1 MPRASSRCATAWWR
15 PTRPGRPDVPFFEAF
30 RLALQT
36 IRAQKLKSG
45 FSLLGVFIGV
55 ASLIA
60 AWSIVNGV
68 NRYMTEKFAQTLF
81 GVNTFQLRR
90 RPMFTPN
97 VPDSVWR
104 AWQRRPRIRFSDAE
118 AVSAG
123 LTVPVITAWQSS
135 DNVTVSSASKESRDI
150 ELTAASERYFDIKN
164 LKIAVGRP
172 FTGEENRSG
181 APIVVLGDAVAKRL
195 FADRSPLGRNVRIG
209 GVPYRVIGVVERQG
223 SILGFPLDRFVVV
236 PALSPAQNLV
246 NPPGILD
253 AFLIKA
259 RSDPEMREA
268 MAQAEGIMR
277 SRRHLRPKQ
286 DNNFVLDTSEGV
298 QQFWAGI
305 SRILVIVLPGVVL
318 VSLVIGGIVIMNIML
333 MAVAERTR
341 EIGLRKSLGAR
352 RRDVL
357 SQFLAES
364 TAIATVGA
372 SFGIVAGIAL
382 TLAIDKLSPLPASV
396 SPMSVVLGVIMGAG
410 VGVVPASR
418 AARLDPITALRQ
430 E

>member
-1 MPRASSRCATAWWR
+1 M
-15 PTRPGRPDVPFFEAF
+15 

-36 IRAQKLKSG
+36 LRAQKLKSG

-55 ASLIA
+55 ASLIG

-68 NRYMTEKFAQTLF
+68 NRYMTEKFAQTLY

-118 AVSAG
+118 AISAG

-135 DNVTVSSASKESRDI
+135 DRVSVSYSSKEARDI
-150 ELTAASERYFDIKN
+150 DLNAASERYFDIKN
-164 LKIAVGRP
+164 LKIAIGRP
-172 FTGEENRSG
+172 FTSEENRSG
-181 APIVVLGDAVAKRL
+181 APVVVLGDAVAKRL
-195 FADRSPLGRNVRIG
+195 FVDRSPLGRNVRIG

-259 RSDPEMREA
+259 HSDPEMREA
-268 MAQAEGIMR
+268 MSQAEGIMR

-352 RRDVL
+352 AVTCSASSSRSPRR
-357 SQFLAES
+357 SPRWAR
-364 TAIATVGA
+364 A
-372 SFGIVAGIAL
+372 SAL
-382 TLAIDKLSPLPASV
+382 LQGSC
-396 SPMSVVLGVIMGAG
+396 
-410 VGVVPASR
+410 
-418 AARLDPITALRQ
+418 
-430 E
+430 

>member
-1 MPRASSRCATAWWR
+1 MQFLDA
-15 PTRPGRPDVPFFEAF
+15 V

-36 IRAQKLKSG
+36 IRSQKLKSG
-45 FSLLGVFIGV
+45 FSLLGVFVGV
-55 ASLIA
+55 SSLIA
-60 AWSIVNGV
+60 AWSIANGV

-104 AWQRRPRIRFSDAE
+104 AWARRPRIRFSDAE
-118 AVSAG
+118 AIGEG
-123 LTVPVITAWQSS
+123 LTIPVITAWQSS
-135 DNVTVSSASKESRDI
+135 DQVTVTYGNKEARDI
-150 ELTAASERYFDIKN
+150 ELTTASERYFDIKN
-164 LKIAVGRP
+164 LRIEFGRA

-181 APIVVLGDAVAKRL
+181 APVAVLGEAVAKRL
-195 FADRSPLGRNVRIG
+195 FVDRSPIGHSVRIG
-209 GVPYRVIGVVERQG
+209 GIPYRVIGVVEHQG

-253 AFLIKA
+253 AFLVKA
-259 RSDPEMREA
+259 HSDVEMREA
-268 MAQAEGIMR
+268 ISQAEGIMR

-298 QQFWAGI
+298 QRFWAGI
-305 SRILVIVLPGVVL
+305 SAILLTVIPGIVI

-352 RRDVL
+352 RTDVL
-357 SQFLAES
+357 RQFLAES
-364 TAIATVGA
+364 TAISLLGA
-372 SFGIVAGIAL
+372 AFGIFAGMGL
-382 TLAIDKLSPLPASV
+382 TVLINALSPLPASV
-396 SPMSVVLGVIMGAG
+396 SPTSVVMGVILGAG
-410 VGVVPASR
+410 VGIVFGVYPASR
-418 AARLDPITALRQ
+418 ASRLDPITALRQ

>member
-1 MPRASSRCATAWWR
+1 MP
-15 PTRPGRPDVPFFEAF
+15 VFEAF

-68 NRYMTEKFAQTLF
+68 NRYMTEKFAQTLY

-90 RPMFTPN
+90 RPMITPN

-135 DNVTVSSASKESRDI
+135 DNVTVSYSSKESRDI

-164 LKIAVGRP
+164 LKIAIGRP
-172 FTGEENRSG
+172 FTSEENRSG
-181 APIVVLGDAVAKRL
+181 APVVVLGDAVAKRL
-195 FADRSPLGRNVRIG
+195 FVDRSPLGRNVRIG

-253 AFLIKA
+253 AFLFKA
-259 RSDPEMREA
+259 PSAPEMREA
-268 MAQAEGIMR
+268 MSQAEGIMR

-298 QQFWAGI
+298 QRFWAGI
-305 SRILVIVLPGVVL
+305 SAILLTVIPGIVI

-352 RRDVL
+352 RTDVL
-357 SQFLAES
+357 RQFLAES
-364 TAIATVGA
+364 TAISLVGA
-372 SFGIVAGIAL
+372 SFGIVAGIGL
-382 TLAIDKLSPLPASV
+382 TMLINKITPLPASV
-396 SPMSVVLGVIMGAG
+396 SPLSVFMGALMGAVVGIVFG
-410 VGVVPASR
+410 VYPATR
-418 AARLDPITALRQ
+418 AAKLDPITALRQ

>member
-1 MPRASSRCATAWWR
+1 MPL
-15 PTRPGRPDVPFFEAF
+15 FEAL

-36 IRAQKLKSG
+36 IRTQKLKSG

-55 ASLIA
+55 ASLIG

-68 NRYMTEKFAQTLF
+68 NRYMTEKFAQTLY

-104 AWQRRPRIRFSDAE
+104 AWARRPRIRFSDAE
-118 AVSAG
+118 AISEG

-135 DNVTVSSASKESRDI
+135 DNVTVSYGNKEARDI
-150 ELTAASERYFDIKN
+150 DLTAASERYFDIKN
-164 LKIAVGRP
+164 LRFALGRP
-172 FTGEENRSG
+172 FTGEENRAG
-181 APIVVLGDAVAKRL
+181 TPVAVLGDAVAKRL
-195 FADRSPLGRNVRIG
+195 FTDRTPLGKSVRIG
-209 GVPYRVIGVVERQG
+209 GVPYRVVGVVEHQG

-253 AFLIKA
+253 AFLVKA
-259 RSDPEMREA
+259 QSEIEMREA
-268 MAQAEGIMR
+268 MEVAEGVMR
-277 SRRHLRPKQ
+277 SRRHLRPNQ

-298 QQFWAGI
+298 QRFWAGI
-305 SRILVIVLPGVVL
+305 SRILVVVLPNIVV

-333 MAVAERTR
+333 MSVAERTR
-341 EIGLRKSLGAR
+341 EIGLRKALGAR

-357 SQFLAES
+357 RQFLAES
-364 TAIATVGA
+364 AAIATVGA
-372 SFGIVAGIAL
+372 AFGIVAGIGL
-382 TLAIDKLSPLPASV
+382 TLLINAASPLPATV
-396 SPMSVVLGVIMGAG
+396 SPLSVVLGVVMGAG
-410 VGVVPASR
+410 VGVVAGVYPASR
-418 AARLDPITALRQ
+418 AARLDPIAALRQ

>member
-1 MPRASSRCATAWWR
+1 MPI
-15 PTRPGRPDVPFFEAF
+15 FEAL

-55 ASLIA
+55 ASLIG
-60 AWSIVNGV
+60 AWSIANGV
-68 NRYMTEKFAQTLF
+68 NRYMTEKFAQTLY

-90 RPMFTPN
+90 QPMFVPN

-104 AWQRRPRIRFSDAE
+104 SWRRRPRIRFSDAE
-118 AVSAG
+118 AITEG

-135 DNVTVSSASKESRDI
+135 DNVTVSFANKEARDI
-150 ELTAASERYFDIKN
+150 DLTAASERYFDIKN
-164 LKIAVGRP
+164 LRIAVGRA
-172 FTGEENRSG
+172 FTGQENRSG
-181 APIVVLGDAVAKRL
+181 VPVAVLGDAVAQRL
-195 FADRSPLGRNVRIG
+195 FVDRPPLGRNVRIG
-209 GVPYRVIGVVERQG
+209 GVPYRVVGVVEKQG
-223 SILGFPLDRFVVV
+223 SLMGFPLDRFVVV

-253 AFLIKA
+253 AFLVKA

-268 MAQAEGIMR
+268 MSQAEGIMR
-277 SRRHLRPKQ
+277 SRR
-286 DNNFVLDTSEGV
+286 VLDTSEGI
-298 QQFWAGI
+298 QRFWAGI
-305 SRILVIVLPGVVL
+305 SRILMIVMPGIVI

-357 SQFLAES
+357 RQFLAES
-364 TAIATVGA
+364 TAIAAVGA
-372 SFGIVAGIAL
+372 AFGIVAGIGL
-382 TLAIDKLSPLPASV
+382 TLLINAISPLPASV
-396 SPMSVVLGVIMGAG
+396 SPTSVILGVVMGAG
-410 VGVVPASR
+410 VGVVAGVYPATR
-418 AARLDPITALRQ
+418 AARLDPIAALRQ

>member
-1 MPRASSRCATAWWR
+1 MPI
-15 PTRPGRPDVPFFEAF
+15 FEAL

-55 ASLIA
+55 ASLIG
-60 AWSIVNGV
+60 AWSIANGV
-68 NRYMTEKFAQTLF
+68 NRYMTEKFAQTLY

-90 RPMFTPN
+90 QPMFVPN

-104 AWQRRPRIRFSDAE
+104 SWRRRPRIRFSDAE
-118 AVSAG
+118 AITEG

-135 DNVTVSSASKESRDI
+135 DNVTVSFANKEARDI
-150 ELTAASERYFDIKN
+150 DLTAASERYFDIKN
-164 LKIAVGRP
+164 LRIAVGRA
-172 FTGEENRSG
+172 FTGQENRSG
-181 APIVVLGDAVAKRL
+181 VPVAVLGDAVAQRL
-195 FADRSPLGRNVRIG
+195 FVDRPPLGRNVRIG
-209 GVPYRVIGVVERQG
+209 GVPYRVVGVVEKQG
-223 SILGFPLDRFVVV
+223 SLMGFPLDRFVVV

-253 AFLIKA
+253 AFLVKA
-259 RSDPEMREA
+259 RSDPERREA
-268 MAQAEGIMR
+268 MSQAEGIMR
-277 SRRHLRPKQ
+277 SRRHLRPQQ
-286 DNNFVLDTSEGV
+286 DDNFVLDTSEGI
-298 QQFWAGI
+298 QRFWAGI
-305 SRILVIVLPGVVL
+305 SRILMIVMPGIVI

-357 SQFLAES
+357 RQFLAES
-364 TAIATVGA
+364 TAIAAVGA
-372 SFGIVAGIAL
+372 AFGIVAGIGL
-382 TLAIDKLSPLPASV
+382 TLLINAISPLPASV
-396 SPMSVVLGVIMGAG
+396 SPTSIILGVIMGAG
-410 VGVVPASR
+410 VGVVAGVYPATR
-418 AARLDPITALRQ
+418 AARLDPIAALRQ

>member
-1 MPRASSRCATAWWR
+1 VR
-15 PTRPGRPDVPFFEAF
+15 FFEAM

-36 IRAQKLKSG
+36 IRSQKLKSG

-55 ASLIA
+55 ASLIG

-68 NRYMTEKFAQTLF
+68 NRYMTEKFAQTLY

-97 VPDSVWR
+97 VPDSIWR

-118 AVSAG
+118 AISVG

-135 DNVTVSSASKESRDI
+135 DNVTVSYNNKEARDI

-164 LKIAVGRP
+164 LKIATGRP

-195 FADRSPLGRNVRIG
+195 FVDRSPLGRNVRIG
-209 GVPYRVIGVVERQG
+209 GVPYRVVGVVERQG

-253 AFLIKA
+253 AFLVKA
-259 RSDPEMREA
+259 HSDPEMREA
-268 MAQAEGIMR
+268 MSQAEGIMR

-372 SFGIVAGIAL
+372 TFGIIAGIAL

-410 VGVVPASR
+410 VGVVAGVYPASR

>member
-1 MPRASSRCATAWWR
+1 MP
-15 PTRPGRPDVPFFEAF
+15 VFEAL

-55 ASLIA
+55 ASLIG

-104 AWQRRPRIRFSDAE
+104 AWARRPRIRFSDAE
-118 AVSAG
+118 AISAG

-135 DNVTVSSASKESRDI
+135 DNVTVSYSNKEARDI
-150 ELTAASERYFDIKN
+150 ELTTASERYFDIKN
-164 LKIAVGRP
+164 LKIAIGRP

-181 APIVVLGDAVAKRL
+181 APVAVLGEAVAKRL
-195 FADRSPLGRNVRIG
+195 FSDRTPIGKSVRIG
-209 GVPYRVIGVVERQG
+209 GVPYRVIGVVEHQG

-253 AFLIKA
+253 AFLVKA
-259 RSDPEMREA
+259 RSEIEMREA
-268 MAQAEGIMR
+268 MEVAEGVMR

-286 DNNFVLDTSEGV
+286 YDKFVRDTAEGG
-298 QQFWAGI
+298 Q
-305 SRILVIVLPGVVL
+305 
-318 VSLVIGGIVIMNIML
+318 
-333 MAVAERTR
+333 
-341 EIGLRKSLGAR
+341 
-352 RRDVL
+352 
-357 SQFLAES
+357 
-364 TAIATVGA
+364 
-372 SFGIVAGIAL
+372 
-382 TLAIDKLSPLPASV
+382 
-396 SPMSVVLGVIMGAG
+396 
-410 VGVVPASR
+410 
-418 AARLDPITALRQ
+418 
-430 E
+430 

>member
-1 MPRASSRCATAWWR
+1 MPVWES
-15 PTRPGRPDVPFFEAF
+15 V
-30 RLALQT
+30 RLALQM

-45 FSLLGVFIGV
+45 FSLMGVFIGV
-55 ASLIA
+55 ASLIG

-90 RPMFTPN
+90 RPIFTPS

-104 AWQRRPRIRFSDAE
+104 AWRRRPRIQFGDAE
-118 AVSAG
+118 AVTAAI
-123 LTVPVITAWQSS
+123 TVPVITAWQSS
-135 DNVTVSSASKESRDI
+135 ENVSVFYADKEARDI

-164 LKIAVGRP
+164 LRIAVGRA
-172 FTGEENRSG
+172 FTAQENRSG
-181 APIVVLGDAVAKRL
+181 VPVAILGDAVAKRL
-195 FADRSPLGRNVRIG
+195 FLDRTPLERNVRIG
-209 GVPYRVIGVVERQG
+209 GTAYRVIGVVEKQG
-223 SILGFPLDRFVVV
+223 SVLGFPLDRFVVV
-236 PALSPAQNLV
+236 PAHSPAQNLV

-253 AFLIKA
+253 ALLVKA
-259 RSDPEMREA
+259 SSEGEMREA
-268 MAQAEGIMR
+268 MEQAEGVMR
-277 SRRHLRPKQ
+277 SRRHLRPTQ

-305 SRILVIVLPGVVL
+305 SRILIVVLPGVVI

-357 SQFLAES
+357 RQFLAES
-364 TAIATVGA
+364 AAIASVGA
-372 SFGIVAGIAL
+372 VFGILAGIGL
-382 TLAIDKLSPLPASV
+382 TVLINAISPLPASV
-396 SPMSVVLGVIMGAG
+396 SPASIFLGAIMGTG
-410 VGVVPASR
+410 VGVIAGVYPASR
-418 AARLDPITALRQ
+418 ASRLDPITALRQ

>member
-1 MPRASSRCATAWWR
+1 M
-15 PTRPGRPDVPFFEAF
+15 PFFEAF
-30 RLALQT
+30 RLAIQT

-60 AWSIVNGV
+60 AWSIANGV
-68 NRYMTEKFAQTLF
+68 NRYMTEKFAQTLY

-104 AWQRRPRIRFSDAE
+104 AWARRPRIRFSDAE
-118 AVSAG
+118 AISEG
-123 LTVPVITAWQSS
+123 LTVPVMTAWQSS
-135 DNVTVSSASKESRDI
+135 DQVTVSYGNKEARDI
-150 ELTAASERYFDIKN
+150 ELTTASERYFDIKN
-164 LKIAVGRP
+164 LGIAMGRP

-181 APIVVLGDAVAKRL
+181 APVAVLGDAVAKRL
-195 FADRSPLGRNVRIG
+195 FVDRTPLGKSVRIG
-209 GVPYRVIGVVERQG
+209 GVPYRVIGVVEHQG

-253 AFLIKA
+253 AFLVKA

-268 MAQAEGIMR
+268 MSQAEGIMR
-277 SRRHLRPKQ
+277 GRRHLRPKQ

-298 QQFWAGI
+298 QRFWAEI
-305 SRILVIVLPGVVL
+305 SRILVTVIPGIVV

-357 SQFLAES
+357 RQFLAES

-372 SFGIVAGIAL
+372 AIGIFAGIGL
-382 TLAIDKLSPLPASV
+382 TILINKISPLPASV
-396 SPMSVVLGVIMGAG
+396 SPASVVLGVIMGAG
-410 VGVVPASR
+410 VGVVAGVYPASR
-418 AARLDPITALRQ
+418 AAKLDPITALRQ